1 MASIDGVQIR
11 GDMVTLTGACERLGL
26 DRRNLETYRH
36 RDRLGRTR
44 NPFPGPV
51 AEIAGVSI
59 WRWSDIDAWNARRRP
74 RGSAT
79 S

>member
-1 MASIDGVQIR
+1 MASIDGVEIR
-11 GDMVTLTGACERLGL
+11 GEMVTLTGAAERLGL
-26 DRRNLETYRH
+26 DRRNLETYKH
-36 RDRLGRTR
+36 RDRAGRTR

-59 WRWSDIDAWNARRRP
+59 WRWSDIEAWNARRRP
-74 RGSAT
+74 RSSAT